1 MTPTP
6 EARERIARDVAR
18 WRTRTMFCNCQDAT
32 CDSCVE
38 WEKHRSEVLGAFA
51 AVRAALVAE
60 IVAGV
65 RALPKV
71 FSEPDDEG
79 LSAPCIQ
86 HDVLHDY
93 LHGLAPETD
102 R

>member
-1 MTPTP
+1 VTPTP
-6 EARERIARDVAR
+6 EAREREARLRHEMYVGMRDCPC
-18 WRTRTMFCNCQDAT
+18 RTEGY
-32 CDSCVE
+32 SCV
-38 WEKHRSEVLGAFA
+38 KCDARIDRYAA

-65 RALPKV
+65 
-71 FSEPDDEG
+71 EG
-79 LSAPCIQ
+79 LKVTDPNYDR
-86 HDVLHDY
+86 DVMAHNDALNEVLTY